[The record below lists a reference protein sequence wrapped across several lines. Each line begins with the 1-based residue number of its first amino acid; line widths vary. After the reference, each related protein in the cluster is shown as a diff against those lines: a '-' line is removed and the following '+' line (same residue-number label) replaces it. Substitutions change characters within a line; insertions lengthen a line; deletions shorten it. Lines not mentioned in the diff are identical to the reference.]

1 MTIFLARRWALTV
14 SMCLLAAAGP
24 AGMASAEVRT
34 APCPVAATA
43 AALPS
48 GPRAARLVP
57 PFTVETWN
65 MQGAASGGECKW
77 TQDVAPL
84 AQNTD
89 VVALQEA
96 GQPPR
101 AGTTLER
108 SWTRNGFTVQEY
120 RWHVGSR
127 TRGRDY
133 YLYWMETDPN
143 GHRVNMAL
151 VVPEERRAQDI
162 LVAYDPAPAHR
173 SVRPAL
179 GILPQGIDA
188 WVFTVHASA
197 QPQTGGGGR
206 GGWDGPR
213 IVQAVECAVAGA
225 PLGPYPWVAA
235 GDWNRIPN
243 GWATAGTQT
252 REVAPSEVTR
262 PQSNAVIDYAVVAAT
277 LLTQLLLRAVF
288 TDARRSA
295 GQSDHLPVRF
305 QFG

>member
-1 MTIFLARRWALTV
+1 MAFPLARRWALVVSVCVTV
-14 SMCLLAAAGP
+14 AAGP
-24 AGMASAEVRT
+24 AGAAFAQARTEPLPAASSSRSVVRST
-34 APCPVAATA
+34 R
-43 AALPS
+43 AL
-48 GPRAARLVP
+48 P

-65 MQGAASGGECKW
+65 MQGSTAGGECKW

-84 AQNTD
+84 AQNSD

-96 GQPPR
+96 GRPPA
-101 AGTTLER
+101 AGTTPER
-108 SWTRNGFTVQEY
+108 TWNRNGYTVREF
-120 RWHVGSR
+120 RWRVGSSS
-127 TRGRDY
+127 RGRDY
-133 YLYWMETDPN
+133 FIYWTETDPN
-143 GHRVNMAL
+143 GGRVNMAL
-151 VVPEERRAQDI
+151 VVPEARRARDV
-162 LVAYDPAPAHR
+162 LVAQDPANA

-225 PLGPYPWVAA
+225 GPYPWVAA

-243 GWATAGTQT
+243 GWATAGSRTS
-252 REVAPSEVTR
+252 EVAPSEVTR
-262 PQSNAVIDYAVVAAT
+262 PQSNAVIDYAVVAAA
-277 LLTQLLLRAVF
+277 LLTRLVLRAVF